1 VPPVVLV
8 PVDAAVTRATA
19 VAVDERLLSRGI
31 ATVVAPRADKFGK
44 QIRYADRRRI
54 PYVWFGAPPHSEVKD
69 IRTGEQLPADPDRWE
84 PDAADLRP
92 TVSGPA

>member
-1 VPPVVLV
+1 M
-8 PVDAAVTRATA
+8 
-19 VAVDERLLSRGI
+19 
-31 ATVVAPRADKFGK
+31 APKADKFGK

-54 PYVWFGAPPHSEVKD
+54 PYVWFGAPPHSEIKD

-92 TVSGPA
+92 TVSGPARTARVRICRRGLRGPGDL